1 MPKVASTRRI
11 CLLHHHGTEWRRLHS
26 DPAAE
31 DKTSGQWNAAVS
43 AGASRSHRASPKKPE
58 LTTWGY
64 LVSMKA
70 PCIVTELDWY
80 HYEMCLNLAVNLRFG
95 NEIPSVATLPDVLV
109 HRLYRRWWAQTYFEQ
124 LVGQSIRSFVIKK
137 LNKNGTE
144 VRRKTAR
151 RGKQPNSPALAGE
164 QEPTGSLQEPPGAER
179 RQSLGE
185 LFGPVWTEETDDAGA
200 IVVEYSIKT
209 FTRVHALFCSI
220 SYFSDVAS
228 STQLRTIDTRKMA
241 ALCAYGEPLRDKDD
255 VMSLVAA
262 IILFLPEHARKLLC
276 DDFLPDFQSTCKI
289 KRLDGSLVDPIN
301 LEYLRPAGTH

>member
-1 MPKVASTRRI
+1 LTKPQE
-11 CLLHHHGTEWRRLHS
+11 TEADNR
-26 DPAAE
+26 
-31 DKTSGQWNAAVS
+31 
-43 AGASRSHRASPKKPE
+43 
-58 LTTWGY
+58 GY
-64 LVSMKA
+64 LIFMKV
-70 PCIVTELDWY
+70 PCIVTDLDWY

-95 NEIPSVATLPDVLV
+95 NEIPSVATLPEVLV

-137 LNKNGTE
+137 LNKNDTE

-151 RGKQPNSPALAGE
+151 RGKQPNSAASASE
-164 QEPTGSLQEPPGAER
+164 QELTGSLQEPPGAER
-179 RQSLGE
+179 CQSLTE
-185 LFGPVWTEETDDAGA
+185 LFGPVWTEDTDDAGA
-200 IVVEYSIKT
+200 IVVEYSNQT
-209 FTRVHALFCSI
+209 FKRVCALFQNI
-220 SYFSDVAS
+220 SYTSEVVS
-228 STQLRTIDTRKMA
+228 SNQLRTIDTRKMA